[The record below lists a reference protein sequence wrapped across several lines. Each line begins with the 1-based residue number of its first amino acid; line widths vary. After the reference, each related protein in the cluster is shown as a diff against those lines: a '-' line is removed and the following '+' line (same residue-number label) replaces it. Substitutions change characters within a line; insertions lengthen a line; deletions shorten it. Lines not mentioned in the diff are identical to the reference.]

1 MSGVAK
7 HIPDKIIRQ
16 EVRLVLAGAVST
28 YYAYKIIES
37 EDFLPW
43 VKQEVEETSAWNDEG
58 YYTEARLPVSTC
70 QKWAMKG
77 CGALR
82 SLTCLPSRLT
92 STSTT

>member
-58 YYTEARLPVSTC
+58 YYNEDDIRLAIGRYC
-70 QKWAMKG
+70 MYKMG
-77 CGALR
+77 IEY
-82 SLTCLPSRLT
+82 
-92 STSTT
+92 